1 MPRNIV
7 PKNAMKKKFEVEED
21 NKSQTFSH
29 GSTGPATVAGKG
41 HAIFVGLRA
50 CGKTTLG
57 KAVSEK
63 MGREFIDTDELVQ
76 QKAGKTIEQ
85 IVEEKGWDAFREMET
100 EALADALSGEP
111 KVIATGG
118 GIVLSEQNRQML
130 IEGGPVFYLLATTL
144 LLVDRLTKDM
154 NPAQRPPLTELP
166 LTQEVGDLRRE
177 RDPLYMQVANFVLR
191 AERPP
196 EDNCAEVLEK
206 MQLVEMM
213 LARQG

>member
-1 MPRNIV
+1 MPRNV
-7 PKNAMKKKFEVEED
+7 TPKNAMKKKIEVDEAS
-21 NKSQTFSH
+21 KTKVFVP
-29 GSTGPATVAGKG
+29 GKTGPATVAGKG

-57 KAVSEK
+57 KLVAEK
-63 MGREFIDTDELVQ
+63 MGREFIDTDELVVL
-76 QKAGKTIEQ
+76 KAGKTIEE
-85 IVEEKGWDAFREMET
+85 IVEESGWDAFRALET
-100 EALADALSGEP
+100 EALAEALSGDP
-111 KVIATGG
+111 KVVATGG
-118 GIVLSEQNRQML
+118 GIVLSEENRQML

-166 LTQEVGDLRRE
+166 LTEEMGNLRRE

-191 AERPP
+191 SEHAP
-196 EDNCAEVLEK
+196 EQNSQDVLEK
-206 MQLVEMM
+206 MKLVEMM